1 MACMVLGEKMKP
13 GDSSVVPAVMGDDS
27 CVVAVVGGAGAARR
41 WPSVSRR
48 GSPPPSSAVAGEI
61 VGKDEDDDVVV
72 VAGGLPVSRCTT
84 VMNSCGL
91 AWMTLGVCSYTITG
105 FLVVVVDAVGGA
117 GEEPRDDDDEDDTF
131 SGSGRGPRRPVA
143 GAARLEGDDDASEE
157 GMAATVMV
165 MAAAPS
171 FSTNWR
177 CVRTCFARSAG
188 DVCSTEYGAV
198 QGNARARRLYRER
211 ESHARQVAV
220 AMCDSVR
227 L

>member
-1 MACMVLGEKMKP
+1 MVCIVLGEKMMP
-13 GDSSVVPAVMGDDS
+13 GDSSVPAVMGDDS
-27 CVVAVVGGAGAARR
+27 CVVVAVVGGAGAARR

-48 GSPPPSSAVAGEI
+48 GSPAPPSSAVAGEI
-61 VGKDEDDDVVV
+61 VGKDEDDVVV

-105 FLVVVVDAVGGA
+105 FLVVVVDAVVGA
-117 GEEPRDDDDEDDTF
+117 GEEPRDDDDDDTF

-177 CVRTCFARSAG
+177 CVRALLGPLATCALR
-188 DVCSTEYGAV
+188 STERCSATRGR
-198 QGNARARRLYRER
+198 GGFIGRER
-211 ESHARQVAV
+211 VTRASGG
-220 AMCDSVR
+220 CDV
-227 L
+227 

>member
-1 MACMVLGEKMKP
+1 MACMVLGENMKP
-13 GDSSVVPAVMGDDS
+13 GDSSVLEVMGDDS

-48 GSPPPSSAVAGEI
+48 GSPAPPSSAVAGEI
-61 VGKDEDDDVVV
+61 VGKDEDEDDVVV

-105 FLVVVVDAVGGA
+105 FLVVVDAVGGA
-117 GEEPRDDDDEDDTF
+117 GEEPRDDDDDTF
-131 SGSGRGPRRPVA
+131 SGSGRGPRRPLA

-165 MAAAPS
+165 MAAAHQASRP
-171 FSTNWR
+171 TGAAY
-177 CVRTCFARSAG
+177 VRALLGPLATCALR
-188 DVCSTEYGAV
+188 STERC
-198 QGNARARRLYRER
+198 RATRGRGGFIGRER
-211 ESHARQVAV
+211 ESHASKWQ
-220 AMCDSVR
+220 CDV
-227 L
+227 